1 MRNKPVLQ
9 VDRIST
15 ADSRFGAAKRW
26 EYEIFGL
33 ENGYT
38 NNTDDA
44 AQEMCQYLR
53 WDASSEFYV
62 GFADAAASHP
72 VAILRALRWDPALGV
87 DSFSTI
93 YDARAYPN
101 GRGPDENMLFPE
113 WQKFFA
119 NADSNTIAE
128 LATQAVRRSHRRT
141 GVIEQIWSQFFTT
154 LAADGVRYVTVAL
167 VIPLFNWYK
176 MLIGDA
182 ISQIGRV
189 LPDYVGADSV
199 PAIVELDGLKRAL
212 LAA

>member
-1 MRNKPVLQ
+1 MNKPVLQ
-9 VDRIST
+9 VDRIGST
-15 ADSRFGAAKRW
+15 DSRFGAAKHW

-44 AQEMCQYLR
+44 AQEMCQYRR
-53 WDASSEFYV
+53 WDASSEFFV
-62 GFADAAASHP
+62 GFTDEAATHP
-72 VAILRALRWDPALGV
+72 VAILRALRWHPALGI
-87 DSFSTI
+87 DSFSTVF
-93 YDARAYPN
+93 DARAYPN
-101 GRGPDENMLFPE
+101 GRNADENMLFPK
-113 WQKFFA
+113 WQEFFA
-119 NADSNTIAE
+119 SADPNTIAE

-154 LAADGVRYVTVAL
+154 LIADGVRYVTVAL

-182 ISQIGRV
+182 ISQIGLI

-199 PAIVELDGLKRAL
+199 PAIVDLDGLKREL